1 MTAFS
6 MSRPMPHFFVHPWA
20 LSENSI
26 ERAVERATDIAD
38 ALYTTGKVSQS
49 TYNEYITA
57 FHEWSENAYRIIGE
71 K

>member
-6 MSRPMPHFFVHPWA
+6 MSRPMPYFFVHPWA

-26 ERAVERATDIAD
+26 ERAVERAIDIAD
-38 ALYTTGKVSQS
+38 ALYTTGKIDDAR
-49 TYNEYITA
+49 YNEYMTA
-57 FHEWSENAYRIIGE
+57 FHEWSENAYKVIS